1 MAAKGILPDDKL
13 LRHSFYKCGNTVFN
27 QGDKGKDIYI
37 LKTGAVTV
45 KVDGQIMGLIN
56 TPGTIIG
63 EMAYFLGNERTA
75 TVEAIEDS
83 EFSVITGDHLQETLL
98 KHPEIAIDL
107 LKILLERL
115 ANTTKFATRLER
127 DIIIYRNELRKAK
140 GLKEDMKP
148 TVLEELHSQGF
159 ITKDQMQ
166 ECDKEIAKVKA
177 KGAPISLP
185 KILIQNGFLT
195 AEQFIRFL
203 EMKQVK

>member
-1 MAAKGILPDDKL
+1 MAKVMLPDDKL
-13 LRHSFYKCGNTVFN
+13 LKHSFYKAGNTVFN

-63 EMAYFLGNERTA
+63 EMAYFLGNQRTA
-75 TVEAIEDS
+75 TVEAIEDA
-83 EFSVITGDHLQETLL
+83 EFSVITGDYLQETLM
-98 KHPEIAIDL
+98 KNPEIAIDL
-107 LKILLERL
+107 LKILSERL

-127 DIIIYRNELRKAK
+127 DIVNYRNELRKGQ
-140 GLKEDMKP
+140 GLKEDKKP
-148 TVLEELHSQGF
+148 TVLEELLSQGF
-159 ITKDQMQ
+159 ITKEQMQ
-166 ECDKEIAKVKA
+166 ECDKEIEKIKA

-185 KILIQNGFLT
+185 KILIENGFLT
-195 AEQFIRFL
+195 AEEFIRFL

>member
-63 EMAYFLGNERTA
+63 EMAYFLGNDRTA

-148 TVLEELHSQGF
+148 TVLEELLSQGF

>member
-1 MAAKGILPDDKL
+1 MLPNDKL
-13 LRHSFYKCGNTVFN
+13 LKHSFYKSGNTVFN
-27 QGDKGKDIYI
+27 QGDGGKDIFI

-63 EMAYFLGNERTA
+63 EMAYFLGNQRTA
-75 TVEAIEDS
+75 TVEAIEDA

-98 KHPEIAIDL
+98 RHPEIAIDL
-107 LKILLERL
+107 LKILSERL
-115 ANTTKFATRLER
+115 ANTTKYATRLER
-127 DIIIYRNELRKAK
+127 DIIIYRNELRKGK
-140 GLKEDMKP
+140 GLKEDKKP

-166 ECDKEIAKVKA
+166 ECDKEIDKIKA

-185 KILIQNGFLT
+185 KILIEKGFLT

>member
-1 MAAKGILPDDKL
+1 MLPDDKL
-13 LRHSFYKCGNTVFN
+13 LKHSFYKAGNTVFN
-27 QGDKGKDIYI
+27 QGDEGKDIFI

-63 EMAYFLGNERTA
+63 EMAYYLGTRRTA
-75 TVEAIEDS
+75 TVEAIEDT
-83 EFSVITGDHLQETLL
+83 EFTVITGEHLQETLL

-107 LKILLERL
+107 LKILSERL
-115 ANTTKFATRLER
+115 ANTTKYATRLER
-127 DIIIYRNELRKAK
+127 DIIIYRNELRKGK

-148 TVLEELHSQGF
+148 TVLEELLSQGF

-166 ECDKEIAKVKA
+166 SCDREIAKIKA
-177 KGAPISLP
+177 KGGPISLP
-185 KILIQNGFLT
+185 KILIENGFLT